1 MLEIDASC
9 WVWSLTSMWMSPAL
23 KDLDGLCYLGW
34 SLYSIT
40 YPTGR
45 KGQRRGEILPLPAGN
60 ALFQK
65 YNFPAKRYVFSKR
78 RTALLYKFAEVPD
91 LVAFPWFFTKAT
103 SREVQGPVS
112 VPSHTLGIFSRKSQG
127 GKPGEQVVS
136 VTVVVGE
143 TNQPC
148 FKGRLNSR

>member
-1 MLEIDASC
+1 
-9 WVWSLTSMWMSPAL
+9 MSPAL

-78 RTALLYKFAEVPD
+78 RTALHYKFAEVLD
-91 LVAFPWFFTKAT
+91 LVAFPCFFTKAFLGKYRDQFLCPPT
-103 SREVQGPVS
+103 HRVYFPERAREENQGSR
-112 VPSHTLGIFSRKSQG
+112 
-127 GKPGEQVVS
+127 
-136 VTVVVGE
+136 
-143 TNQPC
+143 
-148 FKGRLNSR
+148 